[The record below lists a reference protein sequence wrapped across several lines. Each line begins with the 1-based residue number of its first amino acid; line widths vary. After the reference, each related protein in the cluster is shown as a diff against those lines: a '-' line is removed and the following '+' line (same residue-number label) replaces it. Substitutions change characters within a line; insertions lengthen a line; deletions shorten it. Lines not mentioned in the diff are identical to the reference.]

1 MGKYFVIGGSGFIG
15 RHLVDALVR
24 RRDHVFVYGQNL
36 TNAPIFS
43 NNEIEFVK
51 GDIRNLKL
59 LTDSLLQYRPDTV
72 IHLSAITS
80 IKTCLDKPQESF
92 DVNVYGTYN
101 VAVATAKSKSKLIF
115 ASSREV
121 YGETTKTETS
131 EESIL
136 APNNLYGVTKMLG
149 ENIILWTSRK
159 NGIAYTILRFTNVYG
174 PGGDKYGVQTIIQKV
189 LRGDRIQ
196 VLGGDQVMNFVYIDD
211 VVRALLLC
219 IENEKSSKQI
229 FNVGSY
235 DNVTVKDLVHK
246 IVKLAGR
253 NLKIER
259 APYRETETMFFRPD
273 LSKIAK
279 ILNWTPLI
287 DLDTGLLRT
296 IEWYKNSHKF

>member
-1 MGKYFVIGGSGFIG
+1 MGKYFVIGGTGFIG

-24 RRDHVFVYGQNL
+24 RRDHVFVYGQDL

-59 LTDSLLQYRPDTV
+59 LMDSLLQYRPDTV
-72 IHLSAITS
+72 IHLAAITS

-92 DVNVYGTYN
+92 DANVYGTYN
-101 VAVATAKSKSKLIF
+101 VAVASAKSKSKLIF

-149 ENIILWTSRK
+149 ENTILWAGRK
-159 NGIAYTILRFTNVYG
+159 NGIDYTILRLTNVYG
-174 PGGDKYGVQTIIQKV
+174 PGGDKYGVQAIIQKV

-235 DNVTVKDLVHK
+235 DNVAVKDLVHK

-253 NLKIER
+253 NLEIER

>member
-1 MGKYFVIGGSGFIG
+1 VGKYFVIGGAGFIG

-24 RRDHVFVYGQNL
+24 RRDHVFVYGQDL

-43 NNEIEFVK
+43 NNEVEFVK

-59 LTDSLLQYRPDTV
+59 LMDSLLQYRPDTV
-72 IHLSAITS
+72 IHLAAITS

-92 DVNVYGTYN
+92 DVNVYGTYS
-101 VAVATAKSKSKLIF
+101 VAVASAKSKSKLIF

-131 EESIL
+131 EESML

-149 ENIILWTSRK
+149 ENIVLWACRK
-159 NGIAYTILRFTNVYG
+159 NGIDYTILRFTNVYG
-174 PGGDKYGVQTIIQKV
+174 PGGDKYGVQAIIQKV

-235 DNVTVKDLVHK
+235 DNVAVKDLVHK

-253 NLKIER
+253 NLEIER

-296 IEWYKNSHKF
+296 IEWYKNAHKF